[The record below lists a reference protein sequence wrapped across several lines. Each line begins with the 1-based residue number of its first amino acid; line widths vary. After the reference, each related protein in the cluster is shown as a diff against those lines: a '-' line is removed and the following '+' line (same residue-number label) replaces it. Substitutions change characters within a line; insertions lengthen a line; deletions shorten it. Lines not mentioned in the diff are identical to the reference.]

1 MITLRIVIMLSKS
14 FQKHINPRNEK
25 QARYVELMTR
35 ERPYIV
41 VASGHAGT
49 GKSILAASVGIDKLK
64 TGMVD
69 KIIITR
75 PAVCVDDE
83 QHGFL
88 PGTLDEK
95 MEPWIRPITDVIEKR
110 CSKDEMQRMFRSK
123 AIEIVPLAYMR
134 GRTFENSWI
143 ICDEAQNCTPAQL
156 LMLLT
161 RLGENSK
168 VVITGDPFQ
177 HDRGAHTNGLTDLML
192 RVESTNV
199 TGDIIDHVYFDE
211 SDVVRHPAIKFIL
224 SMYHG

>member
-1 MITLRIVIMLSKS
+1 MILA
-14 FQKHINPRNEK
+14 KHAHKMRHHVVPRNEK
-25 QARYVELMTR
+25 QARYVDLMSR

-49 GKSILAASVGIDKLK
+49 GKSLLAASIGIDKLK
-64 TGMVD
+64 TGMVE
-69 KIIITR
+69 KMIITR

-110 CSKDEMQRMFRSK
+110 CSKDELQRMFKSK
-123 AIEIVPLAYMR
+123 AIEIVPMAYMR

-161 RLGENSK
+161 RIGTNSK
-168 VVITGDPFQ
+168 MVITGDPFQ
-177 HDRGAHTNGLTDLML
+177 HDRGIQTNGLTDLLM
-192 RVESTNV
+192 RADDTNV
-199 TGDIIDHVYFDE
+199 GEDIIECVYFDDG
-211 SDVVRHPAIKFIL
+211 DVVRHPAIKHIL
-224 SMYHG
+224 SMYHDSHNM